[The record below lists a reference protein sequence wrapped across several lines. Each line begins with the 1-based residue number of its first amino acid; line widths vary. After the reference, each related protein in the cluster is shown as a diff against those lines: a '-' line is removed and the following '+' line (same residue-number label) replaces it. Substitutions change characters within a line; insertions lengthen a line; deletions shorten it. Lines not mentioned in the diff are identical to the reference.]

1 MYWYD
6 HLYLGKKCLFRA
18 NRLKYKIENRMSHT
32 SVYLIALGQSS
43 HSVLEVIPS
52 VQLLQDAYPKDQLR
66 IIGMGADHAE
76 AQELLCRIIDEV
88 YQAQGNFDV
97 AAYMEDSK

>member
-18 NRLKYKIENRMSHT
+18 NRIKYKIENRMSHA
-32 SVYLIALGQSS
+32 SVYLIVLPQSS

-52 VQLLQDAYPKDQLR
+52 VQLLQDAYPKEQL
-66 IIGMGADHAE
+66 
-76 AQELLCRIIDEV
+76 RIIDEV
-88 YQAQGNFDV
+88 YRARGDFDV
-97 AAYMEDSK
+97 ASYMEDSNEI